1 MFGVPRLRG
10 FKAELQTEVR
20 TNGAKP
26 ETVSQ
31 YVKFTYERLRAEI
44 APFDQLA
51 ELNECRRKLRELHL
65 IGVDSNGIGFGNL
78 SARDRATNNFYVTG
92 SATGGLPKLTV
103 ADCVRVVAY
112 DFGKNSVRYEGSAIP
127 SSESLTHAAIYECD
141 PKASAV
147 VHCHYSD
154 LWATLLGRAP
164 TSSQDVAYGTPEMAY
179 EIIRLFKASDVR
191 TRRIL
196 VMAGHEGGI
205 LVFGKNFE
213 EAFEVLMREQR
224 ASAPCIENGF
234 QERITAPH
242 DQ

>member
-1 MFGVPRLRG
+1 MPSLCSEFRVYAASRGNRL
-10 FKAELQTEVR
+10 KAELQTEVR
-20 TNGAKP
+20 TNGAKT

-78 SARDRATNNFYVTG
+78 SVRDRAINNFYISG

-112 DFGKNSVRYEGSAIP
+112 DFGKNSVRYDGAAIP
-127 SSESLTHAAIYECD
+127 SSESLTHAAIYESD
-141 PKASAV
+141 PKTSAV
-147 VHCHYSD
+147 IHCHDSE

-164 TSSQDVAYGTPEMAY
+164 TTSKSVAYGTPEMAY
-179 EIIRLFKASDVR
+179 EIMRLFKAGDVR
-191 TRRIL
+191 TRKIL

-205 LVFGKNFE
+205 LAFGKNFD
-213 EAFEVLMREQR
+213 EAFGVLMRAGELPP
-224 ASAPCIENGF
+224 S
-234 QERITAPH
+234 
-242 DQ
+242 